1 MTQIKEK
8 LFQIGDV
15 AKMFHISVGSLRHYE
30 KEGLLQPEYIDPKS
44 NYRYYSIRQFEVLNT
59 IRYLRALDMPLYQI
73 ADFIQN
79 RNINKIEEKLLKQK
93 ELIKEKQKQLSMIE
107 RKIDHRLSTLYQAQ
121 HCSLNEIK
129 IVKKESSNIVWI
141 QDTLQLRS
149 HLDLEYAIRKL
160 EENQKESVV
169 FLGKVGVGISRE
181 ELLKEQ
187 FDQYSLAFLL
197 LDEEDNFTGEI
208 QKLSEEIGV
217 SISFCGEHKES
228 PQYYKRLLQYIKEHS
243 LKICG
248 FSREITMID
257 YGITNHRE
265 QFVTEIFIPIEKKS
279 YPLKTD
285 SSFLLKVFYL
295 LTFHKPEDIY

>member
-187 FDQYSLAFLL
+187 FDQYIVLPFFFLMKKTIL
-197 LDEEDNFTGEI
+197 QGKYKNF
-208 QKLSEEIGV
+208 Q
-217 SISFCGEHKES
+217 
-228 PQYYKRLLQYIKEHS
+228 
-243 LKICG
+243 
-248 FSREITMID
+248 
-257 YGITNHRE
+257 
-265 QFVTEIFIPIEKKS
+265 KKS
-279 YPLKTD
+279 VYQ
-285 SSFLLKVFYL
+285 FLFVENIKNHLNITKDYYN
-295 LTFHKPEDIY
+295 I